1 MHAEF
6 KRDIGRNY
14 LILESEEEI
23 NTSSYQV
30 RMLAGNVIPSLLRMR
45 LQNLDGKLYFYYD
58 ITSRQALASYFE
70 DKKFT
75 AEDIRMIFRGI
86 AEVMEQM
93 GDYLMNPEYLL
104 FCPEYVYMDVEKK
117 ELSFCC
123 FPSRGREVHAQMRDL
138 MEYMLPKLD
147 HEDPEAVLL
156 GYGIYR
162 KLLEPGFQMD
172 DIKEAVYQREK
183 TEDRPEDR
191 LEERGQER
199 TRASGEKSSN
209 PFPDHTPKDNPG
221 DPDRKEEDKKTDNR
235 GAWKIWAAGCA
246 VSVLLMSGI
255 MLAGAA
261 GLLPAVPAELIM
273 GCGIA
278 AFGAGGFASWAA
290 GKKRQKEERDAVRN
304 REYFS
309 PEFPAEAEKP
319 EEEIFEHIPEPEI
332 SGKEQEGMFGETEAL
347 FSMAARGPA
356 SLVSR
361 EPGELATIYLDQ
373 EFTVVGK
380 LAGAADAVVPVPT
393 VSRVHA
399 RIRKKDG
406 EYFLADL
413 NSRNGT
419 SVNGQMLKN
428 EEEYRLQ
435 DEDEV
440 DFAQARYIFVK

>member
-199 TRASGEKSSN
+199 TRASGEKPSN

-255 MLAGAA
+255 MASLWWWKTPGIWQHTRKQEN
-261 GLLPAVPAELIM
+261 LKVFIM
-273 GCGIA
+273 C
-278 AFGAGGFASWAA
+278 
-290 GKKRQKEERDAVRN
+290 
-304 REYFS
+304 
-309 PEFPAEAEKP
+309 
-319 EEEIFEHIPEPEI
+319 
-332 SGKEQEGMFGETEAL
+332 
-347 FSMAARGPA
+347 SMARSPLCLG
-356 SLVSR
+356 SGR
-361 EPGELATIYLDQ
+361 TI
-373 EFTVVGK
+373 
-380 LAGAADAVVPVPT
+380 
-393 VSRVHA
+393 S
-399 RIRKKDG
+399 
-406 EYFLADL
+406 
-413 NSRNGT
+413 S
-419 SVNGQMLKN
+419 
-428 EEEYRLQ
+428 
-435 DEDEV
+435 
-440 DFAQARYIFVK
+440 